1 LVCKHL
7 RYPAPKGYL
16 CVPMMAQ
23 SQALGV
29 LHLTEPDDTRET
41 EARQRL
47 AVAMAEHIAMALSN
61 LKLHETLRSQSI
73 RDPITNL
80 FNRHFME
87 ESLELELRRA
97 ARNQR
102 ALGLIML
109 ELDHF
114 EDFVENFGRD
124 GAETAV
130 RETAGL
136 LQTLVRR
143 EDVACRLG
151 GEKFVIILTQGSPE
165 VARQRSEGIRELVKK
180 LDLKHRNQ
188 PLGRVTASIGVAFFP
203 EHGRTVEAL
212 LRAAE
217 GALHRARA
225 EGGDRVQSAR

>member
-1 LVCKHL
+1 
-7 RYPAPKGYL
+7 
-16 CVPMMAQ
+16 MMAQ

-29 LHLTEPDDTRET
+29 LHLTEPDDRRED

-73 RDPITNL
+73 RDPVTSL

-97 ARNQR
+97 VRNQR
-102 ALGLIML
+102 PLGVIML
-109 ELDHF
+109 ELDNF
-114 EDFVENFGRD
+114 KSFVDSFGRE

-130 RETAGL
+130 RETGGM
-136 LQTLVRR
+136 LQSLVRR

-151 GEKFVIILTQGSPE
+151 GEKFVVILPQGGPD
-165 VARQRSEGIRELVKK
+165 VARQRAEGIRELLKT
-180 LDLKHRNQ
+180 LDLKYRNQ
-188 PLGRVTASIGVAFFP
+188 PLGRVTASIGVAVFP
-203 EHGRTVEAL
+203 DHGRTVEAL
-212 LRAAE
+212 LRATE

-225 EGGDRVQSAR
+225 EGGDRVEIAR